1 MSPEVGG
8 LLSMMANTDRSTS
21 CDNERI
27 YPSDFCADRQKKE
40 TPPLDGRFK
49 EGFFPWERVF
59 IMGMRFWRSW
69 LLQEPFEVVKRFFFK
84 IY

>member
-1 MSPEVGG
+1 
-8 LLSMMANTDRSTS
+8 MMANTDRSTS

-49 EGFFPWERVF
+49 EVLFPWEGVF
-59 IMGMRFWRSW
+59 IMGMRF
-69 LLQEPFEVVKRFFFK
+69 
-84 IY
+84 

>member
-1 MSPEVGG
+1 
-8 LLSMMANTDRSTS
+8 MMANTDRSTS

-49 EGFFPWERVF
+49 EGFVSLGRGVHYGNAFLKKLVTART
-59 IMGMRFWRSW
+59 
-69 LLQEPFEVVKRFFFK
+69 L
-84 IY
+84 